1 MAIETATTATV
12 TAQSSAN
19 AKQFQ
24 GLFDEVITARV
35 VLEEDSIAS
44 GASSAAVYTIQ
55 GAQQGDFVLVAMIDD
70 AGDDILVSAQVTAA
84 NEVTVIVTDG
94 SAGAN
99 TALATAINV
108 NLLILRPNADL
119 FDNAG
124 SY

>member
-1 MAIETATTATV
+1 MAIEAATTATV
-12 TAQSSAN
+12 TAVSTAN

-24 GLFDEVITARV
+24 HLFDYVIAARV

-44 GASSAAVYTIQ
+44 GASSAAVYTIT
-55 GAQQGDFVLVAMIDD
+55 GANPGDFVMAAIIDD

-99 TALATAINV
+99 TALATAVNV
-108 NLLILRPNADL
+108 NLIVLGVNDGL